1 LKNRETE
8 KGKILENTKDQT
20 IDDLK
25 SIVEVINQY
34 KEQFSK
40 VVDLEKQKIEL
51 NREYV
56 ENTRKSI
63 LSLSEMFYSINR
75 KDNSTKR
82 DFAENLMQYKLVG
95 SGVSLDS
102 SYGKSVMS
110 GVKLNNALDLISKMS
125 HNNIG
130 NDNKEVHI
138 LELNTKKDDT
148 LFAEIITIEKLMI
161 AVESENIETRVMTL
175 EEKEE
180 LFKENK

>member
-1 LKNRETE
+1 MYIIKRQLHVNNKCVSSELMCNMGFLSVKTAKKTIYHYLFGESAVVFPLIYS
-8 KGKILENTKDQT
+8 GKIFSQKD
-20 IDDLK
+20 
-25 SIVEVINQY
+25 
-34 KEQFSK
+34 
-40 VVDLEKQKIEL
+40 
-51 NREYV
+51 RE
-56 ENTRKSI
+56 
-63 LSLSEMFYSINR
+63 
-75 KDNSTKR
+75 
-82 DFAENLMQYKLVG
+82 
-95 SGVSLDS
+95 
-102 SYGKSVMS
+102 
-110 GVKLNNALDLISKMS
+110 NNALDLISKMS